1 MEQHSFRW
9 FLGNQRPFHH
19 CIHFLFPVVSKKG
32 RKRCASSP
40 LCDWLFVG
48 VLVLLPIF
56 DLLLAALA
64 PPDRVLEIIAVA
76 FDHVN
81 VSSVDHL
88 LSGCDIATVTAS
100 KPHQRLNA
108 SCSKD
113 WWHRIFLLKPAHQF
127 TPVLTAT

>member
-1 MEQHSFRW
+1 
-9 FLGNQRPFHH
+9 
-19 CIHFLFPVVSKKG
+19 
-32 RKRCASSP
+32 
-40 LCDWLFVG
+40 LFVG

-88 LSGCDIATVTAS
+88 FSGCDISTVTAR
-100 KPHQRLNA
+100 KPHQGLN
-108 SCSKD
+108 STLSQN
-113 WWHRIFLLKPAHQF
+113 WWHRLFLLKPAHQF

>member
-1 MEQHSFRW
+1 MEQHSFW
-9 FLGNQRPFHH
+9 WLLGNHRPFHR
-19 CIHFLFPVVSKKG
+19 CIHFFVSCCKQKRPEAFCFQPSLRLVVCWFLVLFP
-32 RKRCASSP
+32 
-40 LCDWLFVG
+40 
-48 VLVLLPIF
+48 IF
-56 DLLLAALA
+56 KILLAALA

-88 LSGCDIATVTAS
+88 FSGCDIATVTAS

-108 SCSKD
+108 SCSQN
-113 WWHRIFLLKPAHQF
+113 WWHRISLLKPAHQF